1 MQRLLLA
8 VPILLFVLSSFALFP
23 SVVVA
28 QPKECR
34 VDAISGGAE
43 ASRLA
48 QRVTDLSRLKGS
60 PISGFDATPFVPGV
74 GFLAYNF
81 DDNATETGFLLIPPD
96 PIGAAG
102 TDRVI
107 AVVNV
112 GIECRTKTGTL
123 IFRDA
128 LRDFFSP
135 LGAQTLGTLT
145 FDPKIVYDHYENR
158 FVVVTLERWLVG
170 NGDPSDESRILVAVS
185 KTSTPATATS
195 ADWWYMAINSKTN
208 IGGSDNW
215 ADYPGFEVDEEAVYI
230 TANMFPFTT
239 GIFGVR
245 LWIIDKG
252 VVGGFYSGG
261 TPAWSVYNPIPT
273 GSYDM
278 TTMPALVFGAGGVG
292 PGIGTFL
299 VGYSS
304 LTNGGPGGIE
314 WVQVIRVDNPLGGPT
329 FTGEIVN
336 VGDLE
341 DVGGIYGWPNL
352 PDAPQ
357 SGTATLI
364 EVNDPRA
371 LDAVWRN
378 NSLWFTTTINPNT
391 ANDPVNTGEA
401 TAHWFRLNTSAV
413 PAPITVADQGNIGGE
428 DIATDTWTFFPAV

>member
-8 VPILLFVLSSFALFP
+8 VPILLFALSSFALFP

-230 TANMFPFTT
+230 TANMFPFTSGT
-239 GIFGVR
+239 FGVR

-261 TPAWSVYNPIPT
+261 APAAFMMAQMRDSAGALQGYVAFQMPLGKINEIMLRRHGMGKT
-273 GSYDM
+273 GESY
-278 TTMPALVFGAGGVG
+278 
-292 PGIGTFL
+292 L
-299 VGYSS
+299 VGQDGLMRSNSY
-304 LTNGGPGGIE
+304 L
-314 WVQVIRVDNPLGGPT
+314 DNAYK
-329 FTGEIVN
+329 FN
-336 VGDLE
+336 
-341 DVGGIYGWPNL
+341 
-352 PDAPQ
+352 
-357 SGTATLI
+357 
-364 EVNDPRA
+364 
-371 LDAVWRN
+371 
-378 NSLWFTTTINPNT
+378 
-391 ANDPVNTGEA
+391 
-401 TAHWFRLNTSAV
+401 
-413 PAPITVADQGNIGGE
+413 
-428 DIATDTWTFFPAV
+428 